1 MSHSALSRAFYRQPG
16 LFPHR
21 LLSKLGLSNFYVNN
35 AVVTAA
41 CVLGLSLA
49 AWKDGSL
56 LLHQKGYGYLEHP
69 GIFGW
74 YAIQLLMPAAIFR
87 LVCRAARS
95 KHFVQRV
102 QKPESSFSFNK
113 DIFLPMVDFIG
124 FKTPGSR
131 SYYSLLFLI
140 GFSGFA
146 WNTYQNL
153 LPNVVIP
160 LDFWDSIN
168 FFYGYTGTRLYK
180 FYTHALLAPSLIHV
194 FSGIMWVYIV
204 ALKRMISRGEIRIL
218 PFNVDRCGGFGFV
231 SNLLLTP
238 VVVALLISGLAFFGN
253 AYTHKQIDISTIQ
266 GGLAAV
272 AIVLAFYVVP
282 TFFIRST
289 IMRLKVEEVQRLY
302 RIQERYYQ
310 SILSNEL
317 QGDQLRDA
325 REYLSYFS
333 DVISRIDRIPNWPHL
348 AKVFGAL
355 GFALSPA
362 ILAAAFNVA
371 ATVLRLSLFPISH

>member
-1 MSHSALSRAFYRQPG
+1 M
-16 LFPHR
+16 
-21 LLSKLGLSNFYVNN
+21 SNFYVSN
-35 AVVTAA
+35 AVVTAV
-41 CVLGLSLA
+41 CILGLTLA

-56 LLHQKGYGYLEHP
+56 FLYQKGYGYFEHP

-87 LVCRAARS
+87 LVCRAVRS
-95 KHFVQRV
+95 SQFVKQI
-102 QKPESSFSFNK
+102 QKPESLFDFNK
-113 DIFLPMVDFIG
+113 DIFLPMVAFIG
-124 FKTPGSR
+124 FKTPASR
-131 SYYSLLFLI
+131 SYYSLLFLL

-153 LPNVVIP
+153 LPNIVIP

-180 FYTHALLAPSLIHV
+180 FYTHALLTPTLVHI

-204 ALKRMISRGEIRIL
+204 ALRRMLSRAEIRIL
-218 PFNVDRCGGFGFV
+218 PFNVDRCGGFAFA
-231 SNLLLTP
+231 SDLILSP
-238 VVVALLISGLAFFGN
+238 VVAALLISGLAFFGN

-266 GGLAAV
+266 GGSAAI
-272 AIVLAFYVVP
+272 AIVLAFYVLP

-289 IMRLKVEEVQRLY
+289 ILRLKAEEVQRLY

-317 QGDQLRDA
+317 RGDQLHDA
-325 REYLSYFS
+325 HEYLSYFS
-333 DVISRIDRIPNWPHL
+333 DVMSRIDRIPNWPHV

-362 ILAAAFNVA
+362 IIAAAFNIA
-371 ATVLRLSLFPISH
+371 ATVFRLSLLPASR